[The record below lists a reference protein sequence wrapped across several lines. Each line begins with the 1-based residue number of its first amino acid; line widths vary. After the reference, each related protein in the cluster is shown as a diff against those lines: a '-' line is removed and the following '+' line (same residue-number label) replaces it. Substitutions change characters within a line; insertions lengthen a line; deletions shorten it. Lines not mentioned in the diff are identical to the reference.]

1 MKKQLP
7 AIFLSI
13 AAILAVIFAY
23 QLYSSKALKVS
34 GSGTTNSLVDVA
46 KSGSMESEEIEEK
59 IVSIRISAVGDIM
72 VHDAELNSARSGD
85 SKIGYTYDFKP
96 FFTEVKPIIESAD
109 LAIGN
114 LETTIS
120 GEDKKY
126 TGYPMFNS
134 PDSLLDALKWAGFD
148 LLSTS
153 NNHCLDRREYGL
165 AATIDNLD
173 KRGLLHT
180 GTFKEEKDRD
190 NILIVD
196 VKGIKIA
203 VLAYTY
209 GTNGIPIKNPYQVNL
224 LDIDTMLADV
234 GRAREKEPDIIIAC
248 LHFGDEY
255 VRQPNDFQKEITE
268 KMLHAGVDIVLGSH
282 PHVVQPAEMVSP
294 TSDDANRKDKFVIYS
309 MGNFISDQ
317 RGNYKDIGVITNL
330 YIEKNFNTKE
340 VSIYN
345 YEFIP
350 TWVQKYTS
358 NKKKAYRILSMPTAI
373 KNYEDKKDKLITS
386 DNYLYMKKM
395 NEELLAHL
403 KSMPP
408 T

>member
-34 GSGTTNSLVDVA
+34 GSGTANSLVDVA

-59 IVSIRISAVGDIM
+59 IVSIRIAAVGDIM

-358 NKKKAYRILSMPTAI
+358 NKKKAYRILPMPTA
-373 KNYEDKKDKLITS
+373 
-386 DNYLYMKKM
+386 
-395 NEELLAHL
+395 
-403 KSMPP
+403 
-408 T
+408 